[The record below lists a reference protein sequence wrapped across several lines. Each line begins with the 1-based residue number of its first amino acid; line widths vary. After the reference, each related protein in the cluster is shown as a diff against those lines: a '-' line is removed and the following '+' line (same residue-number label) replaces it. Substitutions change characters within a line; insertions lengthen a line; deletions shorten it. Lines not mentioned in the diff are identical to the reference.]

1 MVNSSSVICGVQS
14 WQLNYFYVEY
24 GFLIIPLW
32 QKNVNEINN
41 INILADVNFANSKSN
56 MHPLYAG
63 GSFVLAQEQDGKIGG
78 GFFNKYQA
86 YSGKLTQV
94 EMWNTVLWKAEIED
108 LAKCKMSTI
117 KPENRIVT
125 WGSDAWTWH
134 NTDPNIDSPL
144 EDFCKPNTLLDTQI
158 FASKLSFDKMAY
170 LCEVAGGKTYLYIYI
185 DSKCSSFIMIFF
197 RSNSY
202 CY

>member
-1 MVNSSSVICGVQS
+1 MSMK
-14 WQLNYFYVEY
+14 
-24 GFLIIPLW
+24 LILS
-32 QKNVNEINN
+32 
-41 INILADVNFANSKSN
+41 INILADVNFANSKSS

-94 EMWNTVLWKAEIED
+94 EMWNTVLWKTEIED
-108 LAKCKMSTI
+108 LAKCKISTI

-144 EDFCKPNTLLDTQI
+144 EDFCKPNPLLDTQI
-158 FASKLSFDKMAY
+158 FASKLTFNSLAY
-170 LCEVAGGKTYLYIYI
+170 LCKIVGGKTY
-185 DSKCSSFIMIFF
+185 
-197 RSNSY
+197 R
-202 CY
+202 